1 MASQKVARIIQKNER
16 TQVRVSV
23 DEYNGK
29 TFLAIREF
37 YLGRPDDGIGQDWF
51 PTKRGVT
58 LDLELIDEL
67 IDGLK
72 DVAAA

>member
-1 MASQKVARIIQKNER
+1 MASQKVGRIIQKNER

-29 TFLAIREF
+29 TFLAVREF
-37 YLGRPDDGIGQDWF
+37 YFDAPSDDWA

-72 DVAAA
+72 DIAAA